1 LTATH
6 LHAGSYP
13 WHRQR
18 RRIRVVGCQLGDPI
32 PADAINRLFQSY
44 YRVSA
49 HDAAQGLGLGLPI
62 ASEIARAHGGK
73 IEVASMP
80 RETRFTFRMRCD
92 EVKPPPGDSSA
103 RRPCTSLRCHL
114 DSKRTKEEHTF
125 LPPARGSFAMS
136 APSSLSDNSR
146 YEQAC
151 DQAIA
156 MCDGNLRS
164 TIKALIMANEYLE
177 AELEELQ
184 AAISAGCVPAQSTRT
199 GSNAA

>member
-1 LTATH
+1 
-6 LHAGSYP
+6 
-13 WHRQR
+13 
-18 RRIRVVGCQLGDPI
+18 
-32 PADAINRLFQSY
+32 
-44 YRVSA
+44 
-49 HDAAQGLGLGLPI
+49 
-62 ASEIARAHGGK
+62 
-73 IEVASMP
+73 
-80 RETRFTFRMRCD
+80 
-92 EVKPPPGDSSA
+92 
-103 RRPCTSLRCHL
+103 
-114 DSKRTKEEHTF
+114 
-125 LPPARGSFAMS
+125 MS

-184 AAISAGCVPAQSTRT
+184 AAISAGCVPSQSSRT